1 MIINRDNIAIIL
13 GIALL
18 DVIHI
23 NNIELGEIGVSG
35 INGELAPIE
44 RDYLCDEDW
53 NHLLDENGNNIT
65 EWYYGRQESAVADS
79 RKRAELRKRVLDA
92 LARKRAA
99 QKRIRDARERK
110 AGVTPSARYT
120 EIVRLNLNLQDARAN
135 RRVLHLSQMS

>member
-18 DVIHI
+18 DVIHL

-65 EWYYGRQESAVADS
+65 E
-79 RKRAELRKRVLDA
+79 
-92 LARKRAA
+92 
-99 QKRIRDARERK
+99 
-110 AGVTPSARYT
+110 
-120 EIVRLNLNLQDARAN
+120 
-135 RRVLHLSQMS
+135 